1 MNKAAIFKR
10 VLLQRKQDKKKKR
23 AFHVQEKAEK
33 ERFGIEQKKP
43 EHDLVIL
50 DKYRNKTLTTHA
62 PKRR

>member
-23 AFHVQEKAEK
+23 KAEK
-33 ERFGIEQKKP
+33 LEKERLGIEQKKL
-43 EHDLVIL
+43 EHDLIIL

>member
-1 MNKAAIFKR
+1 MNKDAIFKR

-23 AFHVQEKAEK
+23 KAEK
-33 ERFGIEQKKP
+33 VEKERLGIEQKKL
-43 EHDLVIL
+43 EHDLIIL

>member
-1 MNKAAIFKR
+1 MNKDAIFKR

-23 AFHVQEKAEK
+23 KAEK
-33 ERFGIEQKKP
+33 LEKERLGIEQKKL
-43 EHDLVIL
+43 EHDLIIL

>member
-1 MNKAAIFKR
+1 MNKDAIFKR

-23 AFHVQEKAEK
+23 KAEK
-33 ERFGIEQKKP
+33 LEKERLGIKQKKL
-43 EHDLVIL
+43 EHDLIIL